1 MSKLFSNL
9 FDRSVRMTDQKN
21 QSSKNPGKGYSR
33 VPSKGTLS
41 TSTTNTSLATDFEPH
56 HDHHVNEFP
65 ISGYPEEE
73 DEENYSPDEEE
84 DFEKTRLHFQQQKH
98 TSIGSANKYK
108 MEMESRNSKKEE
120 NLKNTV
126 PFVKQISTD
135 SVKIKDDYSI
145 NGDLPPYRPTTQ
157 KINVWPQFLATI
169 AVSLGSMVVGFTSG
183 YTSPALVTMQHPNST
198 ISVNEDQASWV
209 GGLMPLAALVG
220 GILGGTLIVKIGRRN
235 TLIAIGIPFSISWII
250 IATAPN
256 VYMVYVGRTLGGLC
270 VGIGSLTF
278 PVYLGEALQPEVRG
292 QLGLFPTAFGNVG
305 ILVCFIAGKYMDWSI
320 LAYFGAMLPV
330 PYLIMMFFIPETPR
344 WYIANDKNAKA
355 KRALIWLRGK
365 DTNVNKELE
374 ENIKAQEEMSKNS
387 EDSSIFDLF
396 RQENL
401 RPVMI
406 LMGLMFFQ
414 QMSGINALI
423 FYTVKIFK
431 SSGSTIDENLST
443 IIVGVVNFVSTF
455 VAAFLIDR
463 LGRKI
468 LLYISGTAMVIALMI
483 LGTFYYLLEIKYDTT
498 SFGWLPLM
506 SCVVYVLAFS
516 FGFGPIPW
524 LMMGEILPGR
534 VRGSA
539 ASLAT
544 SVNWTCTFIVTKTFN
559 DISESIGIYGTMWLF
574 GLFTTLGLFF
584 IIFFVPETRGKSL
597 EDIEKSLTGK
607 S

>member
-1 MSKLFSNL
+1 
-9 FDRSVRMTDQKN
+9 
-21 QSSKNPGKGYSR
+21 
-33 VPSKGTLS
+33 
-41 TSTTNTSLATDFEPH
+41 
-56 HDHHVNEFP
+56 
-65 ISGYPEEE
+65 
-73 DEENYSPDEEE
+73 
-84 DFEKTRLHFQQQKH
+84 
-98 TSIGSANKYK
+98 
-108 MEMESRNSKKEE
+108 
-120 NLKNTV
+120 
-126 PFVKQISTD
+126 
-135 SVKIKDDYSI
+135 
-145 NGDLPPYRPTTQ
+145 
-157 KINVWPQFLATI
+157 
-169 AVSLGSMVVGFTSG
+169 
-183 YTSPALVTMQHPNST
+183 
-198 ISVNEDQASWV
+198 
-209 GGLMPLAALVG
+209 MPLAALIG
-220 GILGGTLIVKIGRRN
+220 GILGGTMIVKIGRRN

-292 QLGLFPTAFGNVG
+292 QLGLFPTAFGNIG

-320 LAYFGAMLPV
+320 LAYFGAMLPA

-344 WYIANDKNAKA
+344 WYVANNKNALA
-355 KRALIWLRGK
+355 KKALIWLRGK
-365 DTNVNKELE
+365 DTNMNKELE
-374 ENIKAQEEMSKNS
+374 EIVKAQEETSKNS

-396 RQENL
+396 RRENL

-443 IIVGVVNFVSTF
+443 IIVGIVNFISTF

-468 LLYISGTAMVIALMI
+468 LLYISGTIMVVALMI
-483 LGTFYYLLEIKYDTT
+483 LGAFYYLLEIKYDTT

-544 SVNWTCTFIVTKTFN
+544 SVNWTCTFIVTKTFI
-559 DISESIGIYGTMWLF
+559 DISESMGIYGTMWLF